1 VESVAF
7 LLFLITP
14 AGLFCSSAF
23 GRLIYTFHMRR
34 TILHVDMDAFYAAV
48 EQRDHPEHKGKPLI
62 VGSDPKGGKGRG
74 IVATCSYEARK
85 FGVHSAQ
92 PISQA
97 WKLCPRGVYVR
108 PDMEKYGRVSGQVM
122 RILLGFTDMLEQ
134 VSIDEAFLD
143 VTGSAGLFGS
153 GVEIAR
159 KIKRRIFEELQLTA
173 SVGVA
178 QNKFVA
184 KVASDLKKPDGLVI
198 VEPGREKEFLAPLPI
213 GRLWG
218 VGPKTEAH
226 LKRIGLE
233 RVGQLAELR
242 HADLV
247 ARLGKNGAHLWQLAQ
262 GIDDRPVLPEEG
274 FKSIGHEV
282 TFEQDTSD
290 IAVLEA
296 TLLELTEKVA
306 HRLRT
311 QGVRART
318 IAIKFRE
325 ADFST
330 FTRRTTM
337 PDSVN
342 TTEAIFPAARKL
354 MKSILSDDVLVRLI
368 GVSAGNLEAETE
380 GKQMSLLNPPPQKD
394 RKLAAALD
402 DIAQRFGDRAITR
415 ATLVSTKAHL
425 SRKDSKD

>member
-1 VESVAF
+1 M
-7 LLFLITP
+7 
-14 AGLFCSSAF
+14 G
-23 GRLIYTFHMRR
+23 R

-48 EQRDHPEHKGKPLI
+48 EQRDHSEYKGKPVI
-62 VGSDPKGGKGRG
+62 VGSDPKEGKGRG

-97 WKLCPRGVYVR
+97 WKLCPNGIYVR
-108 PDMEKYGRVSGQVM
+108 PDMGKYGRVSSQVM
-122 RILLGFTDMLEQ
+122 QILLGFTDMLEQ

-143 VTGSAGLFGS
+143 VTGSARLFGS
-153 GVEIAR
+153 GAEIAR
-159 KIKRRIFEELQLTA
+159 KIKRRIQTELQLTA

-178 QNKFVA
+178 QNKFIA

-198 VEPGREKEFLAPLPI
+198 VEPGQEKEFLAPLPI

-233 RVGQLAELR
+233 RIGQIAEMR

-247 ARLGKNGAHLWQLAQ
+247 ARMGKGGAHLWQLAQ
-262 GIDDRPVLPEEG
+262 GIDDRPVLSEEG
-274 FKSIGHEV
+274 FKSIGHEH

-290 IAVLEA
+290 IALLEA
-296 TLLELTEKVA
+296 TLLNLSEKVA
-306 HRLRT
+306 HRLRA

-330 FTRRTTM
+330 FTRRTTL
-337 PDSVN
+337 PDSAN
-342 TTEAIFPAARKL
+342 TTEKIFPAAQKL
-354 MKSILSDDVLVRLI
+354 MKSLIREGISVRLI
-368 GVSAGNLEAETE
+368 GVSTSNLEAEV
-380 GKQMSLLNPPPQKD
+380 GGQQMSLLADQSPQKD

-402 DIAQRFGDRAITR
+402 DITQRFGDQAITR
-415 ATLVSTKAHL
+415 ATLV
-425 SRKDSKD
+425 RK